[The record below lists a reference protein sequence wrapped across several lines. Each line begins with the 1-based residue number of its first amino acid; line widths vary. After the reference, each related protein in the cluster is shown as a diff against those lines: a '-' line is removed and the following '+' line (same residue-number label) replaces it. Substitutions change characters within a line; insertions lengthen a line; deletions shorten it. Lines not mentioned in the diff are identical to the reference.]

1 MLLLKGPGWRDS
13 PVVKCSCRGLRFCS
27 NIHMVAHNCSSRG
40 SDVLFWP
47 SWAPTQTL
55 CPFIHSN
62 IHIYTYN
69 LKIFLKRS
77 LHAYTNQLLSHSK
90 SLGNECQTGKGGQNS
105 RQNAIICIKREIHI
119 HIYLYMDRASL
130 KTCGQHWMRT
140 EYRIFCYNLHFV
152 YNHLNN

>member
-1 MLLLKGPGWRDS
+1 MLLQRTQ
-13 PVVKCSCRGLRFCS
+13 
-27 NIHMVAHNCSSRG
+27 
-40 SDVLFWP
+40 VLFQHP
-47 SWAPTQTL
+47 YGGSQLQFQGIRCPLLTILGSYTDTVPIHTL
-55 CPFIHSN
+55 KHTH
-62 IHIYTYN
+62 IHIQF
-69 LKIFLKRS
+69 KDFLKRS

-130 KTCGQHWMRT
+130 KTCGQHWMGT

-152 YNHLNN
+152 L